1 MIGQKGFFKTNSN
14 VNANLGDAIISS
26 GSTPTPTPPP
36 APHIPNLPSSDAT
49 PAGNAQPAPAQT
61 KKPLNIKTI
70 LIIIVAAIAGAG
82 IAVGVILLLNHKGGE
97 DGETKE
103 ITYASPDND
112 GTQTVAETVAEFDRQ
127 IAEAKENDVELG
139 LKLNK
144 VGYYMLN
151 DDYESALGVLEGI
164 NVSQLDDF
172 DQYRV
177 YNHYASVYKGL
188 GNSTK
193 AAEYQKLAEAAN
205 SRDFSS
211 EGNVNE

>member
-14 VNANLGDAIISS
+14 SGANVNLGDAIISS
-26 GSTPTPTPPP
+26 GSAAPAATPP
-36 APHIPNLPSSDAT
+36 APHLPNPAPS
-49 PAGNAQPAPAQT
+49 PANDFSPAPAPV
-61 KKPLNIKTI
+61 KKPLSIKTI
-70 LIIIVAAIAGAG
+70 LIVIVAAVVGAG
-82 IAVGVILLLNHKGGE
+82 IAVGVIFLLNHKGSE

-112 GTQTVAETVAEFDRQ
+112 GTKTVEETVAEFDKQ
-127 IAEAKENDVELG
+127 IAEAKEDDVELG

-151 DDYESALGVLEGI
+151 DDYESALTVLEGI
-164 NVSQLDDF
+164 NVSSLDDF

-188 GNSTK
+188 GNSAK
-193 AAEYQKLAEAAN
+193 AAEYQKLADDAN
-205 SRDFSS
+205 SRDFGS
-211 EGNVNE
+211 EGSANE